1 MKKFIKVLSSPNM
14 KAAAQRNMEVLPQ
27 YQYQSVVIDEY
38 LKTAMKGKKY
48 FIRTYGCQ
56 GNLRDSEVIAG
67 ILEKIGYV
75 VTDDV
80 LTADIILLNTC
91 CVRENAEKKVFGEI
105 GSLKSLKQKN
115 PDLIIGVCGCMVQ
128 QEHIVS
134 TILSKYQQVDLLFGT
149 HNIHQL
155 PMLIQEVLT
164 SNQRICNVL
173 SNQGDI
179 QEDLPSCRA
188 SSFKAW
194 VNIMYGCNKFCT
206 YCIVPYT
213 RGKERSRKAVDILN
227 EIKELKALGYK
238 EVTLLGQNV
247 NAYGKDIDDLSFPQL
262 LEQIALIGI
271 ERIRFTT
278 SHPWDFSDELIDVIA
293 KYDNIMN
300 HIQLPVQSGDDN
312 TLRLM
317 GRRYSREQYLTL
329 VEKIKTKI
337 PTASI
342 TTDIIVGFPNESEEA
357 FNNTLSL
364 CEIVKYDSA
373 FTFIYSPRVGT
384 PAAKMKDNVLME
396 TKKQR
401 FNKLTAVIAKYEL
414 EKYKTFEDK
423 VVKVLVEG
431 PSKKNEEIL
440 SEMNKK
446 LPYTYSCIF
455 RFLIFRTIKNCF
467 LYSIII
473 TFWHSRTIFF
483 SFVIGAIIRLSH
495 TLMNRVY
502 LRFNISK

>member
-1 MKKFIKVLSSPNM
+1 MKKFVKVLSSPNM
-14 KAAAQRNMEVLPQ
+14 KAAAQRNMDVLPQ

-75 VTDDV
+75 LTDDV
-80 LTADIILLNTC
+80 MSADIILLNTC

-213 RGKERSRKAVDILN
+213 RGKERSRRSIDILN

-247 NAYGKDIDDLSFPQL
+247 NAYGKDIEDLSFPEL

-300 HIQLPVQSGDDN
+300 HIQLPVQAGDN
-312 TLRLM
+312 EILRLM

-384 PAAKMKDNVLME
+384 PAAKMKDNVSME
-396 TKKQR
+396 TKKRR
-401 FNKLTAVIAKYEL
+401 FNKLTAVIAKNEL
-414 EKYKTFEDK
+414 EKYKTYENK

-440 SEMNKK
+440 SGYTEDNKLVNFK
-446 LPYTYSCIF
+446 GDKSMVGQIVDVKIIKAKTYT
-455 RFLIFRTIKNCF
+455 LEGEQVGK
-467 LYSIII
+467 
-473 TFWHSRTIFF
+473 
-483 SFVIGAIIRLSH
+483 
-495 TLMNRVY
+495 
-502 LRFNISK
+502 

>member
-1 MKKFIKVLSSPNM
+1 MKKFSKIISSPSL
-14 KAAAQRNMEVLPQ
+14 KLAAVRNKDILPK
-27 YQYQSVVIDEY
+27 YQYQSVVIDEDI
-38 LKTAMKGKKY
+38 KNIGKGKNY

-67 ILEKIGYV
+67 ILEKLGYQV
-75 VTDDV
+75 CESVD
-80 LTADIILLNTC
+80 TADIIILNTC

-105 GSLKSLKQKN
+105 GTLKSLKQKN
-115 PDLIIGVCGCMVQ
+115 PELIIGVCGCMVQ

-149 HNIHQL
+149 HNIYQL
-155 PMLIQEVLT
+155 PSLIKEVIT
-164 SNQRICNVL
+164 TNQRICNVL

-188 SSFKAW
+188 STFKAW

-213 RGKERSRKAVDILN
+213 RGKERSRKSVDILK
-227 EIKELKALGYK
+227 EIKQLKEMGYK

-247 NAYGKDIDDLSFPQL
+247 NAYGKDIDDLSFPEL
-262 LEQIALIGI
+262 MEQIALTGI

-278 SHPWDFSDELIDVIA
+278 SHPWDFSEELIDVIA

-300 HIQLPVQSGDDN
+300 HIQLPVQSGDDEI
-312 TLRLM
+312 LRLM
-317 GRRYSREQYLTL
+317 GRRYSRKQYLDL
-329 VEKIKTKI
+329 VERIKAKI
-337 PTASI
+337 PEASI

-357 FNNTLSL
+357 FENTLSL

-384 PAAKMKDNVLME
+384 PAAKMKDNVSME

-401 FNKLTAVIAKYEL
+401 FNKLTAVIAKNEL
-414 EKYKTFEDK
+414 EKYKTFEGK
-423 VVKVLVEG
+423 TVKVLVEG
-431 PSKKNEEIL
+431 PSKKNIEIL
-440 SEMNKK
+440 SGYTEDMK
-446 LPYTYSCIF
+446 LVNFKGNIDKVGQIVNVKITKAKTYT
-455 RFLIFRTIKNCF
+455 LEGEQ
-467 LYSIII
+467 
-473 TFWHSRTIFF
+473 
-483 SFVIGAIIRLSH
+483 VD
-495 TLMNRVY
+495 
-502 LRFNISK
+502 

>member
-1 MKKFIKVLSSPNM
+1 MKKFAKIISSPDM
-14 KAAAQRNMEVLPQ
+14 KQAAVRNMEVLPK
-27 YQYQSVVIDEY
+27 YQYQSVVIDEDIKGV
-38 LKTAMKGKKY
+38 LKGKNY

-67 ILEKIGYV
+67 ILSNMGYQETNSV
-75 VTDDV
+75 DN
-80 LTADIILLNTC
+80 ADIIILNTC

-105 GSLKSLKQKN
+105 GTLKSLKQKN
-115 PDLIIGVCGCMVQ
+115 PELIIGVCGCMVQ

-149 HNIHQL
+149 HNIYQL
-155 PMLIQEVLT
+155 PSLIKDVIT

-188 SSFKAW
+188 SNFKAW

-213 RGKERSRKAVDILN
+213 RGKERSRKSVDILN
-227 EIKELKALGYK
+227 EIKELKEKGYK

-247 NAYGKDIDDLSFPQL
+247 NAYGKDIDDLSFPEL
-262 LEQIALIGI
+262 MEQIALTGI

-278 SHPWDFSDELIDVIA
+278 SHPWDFSEELIDVIA

-300 HIQLPVQSGDDN
+300 HIQLPVQSGDDEI
-312 TLRLM
+312 LRLM
-317 GRRYSREQYLTL
+317 GRRYSRKQYLDL
-329 VEKIKTKI
+329 VERIKAKI
-337 PTASI
+337 PQASI

-357 FNNTLSL
+357 FENTLSL

-384 PAAKMKDNVLME
+384 PAAKMKDNVSME

-401 FNKLTAVIAKYEL
+401 FNKLTAVIAKNEL
-414 EKYKTFEDK
+414 EKYKTFEGK
-423 VVKVLVEG
+423 TVKVLVEG
-431 PSKKNEEIL
+431 PSKKNVEIL
-440 SEMNKK
+440 SGYTEDMK
-446 LPYTYSCIF
+446 LVNFKGNIDKVGQIVNVKITKAKTYT
-455 RFLIFRTIKNCF
+455 LEGEQ
-467 LYSIII
+467 
-473 TFWHSRTIFF
+473 
-483 SFVIGAIIRLSH
+483 VD
-495 TLMNRVY
+495 
-502 LRFNISK
+502 

>member
-1 MKKFIKVLSSPNM
+1 MKKFAKIISSPDM
-14 KAAAQRNMEVLPQ
+14 KQAAIRNMEVLPK
-27 YQYQSVVIDEY
+27 YQYKSVIIDEDIKNV
-38 LKTAMKGKKY
+38 LTGKNY

-67 ILEKIGYV
+67 ILSNMGYKETNCV
-75 VTDDV
+75 DN
-80 LTADIILLNTC
+80 ADIIILNTC

-105 GSLKSLKQKN
+105 GTLKSLKQKN
-115 PDLIIGVCGCMVQ
+115 PELIIGVCGCMVQ

-149 HNIHQL
+149 HNIYQL
-155 PMLIQEVLT
+155 PSLIKDVIT

-188 SSFKAW
+188 SNFKAW
-194 VNIMYGCNKFCT
+194 VNIMYGCKKFCT

-213 RGKERSRKAVDILN
+213 RGKERSRKSVDILN
-227 EIKELKALGYK
+227 EIKELKAKGYK

-247 NAYGKDIDDLSFPQL
+247 NAYGKDIDDLSFPEL
-262 LEQIALIGI
+262 MEQIALTGI

-278 SHPWDFSDELIDVIA
+278 SHPWDFSEELIDVIA

-300 HIQLPVQSGDDN
+300 HIQLPVQSGDDEI
-312 TLRLM
+312 LRLM
-317 GRRYSREQYLTL
+317 GRRYSRKQYLDL
-329 VEKIKTKI
+329 VERIKAKI
-337 PTASI
+337 PEASI

-357 FNNTLSL
+357 FENTLSL

-384 PAAKMKDNVLME
+384 PAAKMKDNVSME

-401 FNKLTAVIAKYEL
+401 FNKLTAVIAKNEL
-414 EKYKTFEDK
+414 EKYKTFEGK
-423 VVKVLVEG
+423 TVKVLVEG
-431 PSKKNEEIL
+431 PSKKNIEIL
-440 SEMNKK
+440 SGYTEDMK
-446 LPYTYSCIF
+446 LVNFKGNIDKVGQIVNVKITKAKTYT
-455 RFLIFRTIKNCF
+455 LEGEQ
-467 LYSIII
+467 
-473 TFWHSRTIFF
+473 
-483 SFVIGAIIRLSH
+483 VD
-495 TLMNRVY
+495 
-502 LRFNISK
+502 

>member
-1 MKKFIKVLSSPNM
+1 MKKFAKIISSPNM
-14 KAAAQRNMEVLPQ
+14 KLAAIRNKDELPK
-27 YQYQSVVIDEY
+27 YEYQSVIIDEDISK
-38 LKTAMKGKKY
+38 LLKGKKY
-48 FIRTYGCQ
+48 YIRTYGCQ

-75 VTDDV
+75 CCENETD
-80 LTADIILLNTC
+80 ADIILLNTC

-105 GSLKSLKQKN
+105 GTLKSLKQKK
-115 PDLIIGVCGCMVQ
+115 PGLIIGVCGCMVQ

-134 TILSKYQQVDLLFGT
+134 TILSKYEQVELIFGT
-149 HNIHQL
+149 HNIHML
-155 PMLIQEVLT
+155 PSLIKEVIT

-188 SSFKAW
+188 SNFKAW

-213 RGKERSRKAVDILN
+213 RGKERSRKSMDILQ
-227 EIKELKALGYK
+227 EIKELKDKGYK

-247 NAYGKDIDDLSFPQL
+247 NAYGKDIDDLSFPEL

-300 HIQLPVQSGDDN
+300 HIQLPVQSGDDGI
-312 TLRLM
+312 LKLM
-317 GRRYSREQYLTL
+317 GRRYSREQYLKL
-329 VEKIKTKI
+329 VEKIREKI
-337 PTASI
+337 PNASI

-357 FNNTLSL
+357 FENTLSL

-384 PAAKMKDNVLME
+384 PAAKMKDNVSLE

-401 FNKLTAVIAKYEL
+401 FNKLTAVIAKNEL
-414 EKYKTFEDK
+414 EKYKTFENK

-431 PSKKNEEIL
+431 PSKKNPEIL
-440 SEMNKK
+440 SGYTEDMK
-446 LPYTYSCIF
+446 LVNFKGDIVNVGKIVNVKIIKAKTYT
-455 RFLIFRTIKNCF
+455 LEGEQ
-467 LYSIII
+467 
-473 TFWHSRTIFF
+473 
-483 SFVIGAIIRLSH
+483 VD
-495 TLMNRVY
+495 
-502 LRFNISK
+502 

>member
-1 MKKFIKVLSSPNM
+1 MKKFARVLSSPNM
-14 KAAAQRNMEVLPQ
+14 KDAAVRDVNTVPQ
-27 YQYQSVVIDEY
+27 YQYDSVKIDEDI
-38 LKTAMKGKKY
+38 KNIGINRKY
-48 FIRTYGCQ
+48 YIRTYGCQ

-67 ILEKIGYV
+67 ILETLKYSK
-75 VTDDV
+75 TDDV
-80 LTADIILLNTC
+80 EQADFIILNTC

-134 TILSKYQQVDLLFGT
+134 TILESYHQVDLLFGT
-149 HNIHQL
+149 HNIYQL
-155 PMLIQEVLT
+155 PSLIKEVIT
-164 SNQRICNVL
+164 SNQRVCNVM

-213 RGKERSRKAVDILN
+213 RGKERSRKSKDILD
-227 EIKELKALGYK
+227 EVRQLKEAGYK
-238 EVTLLGQNV
+238 EITVLGQNV
-247 NAYGKDIDDLSFPQL
+247 NAYGKDIDDLSFAAL

-293 KYDNIMN
+293 KYPNIMN
-300 HIQLPVQSGDDN
+300 HIQLPVQSGDDEI
-312 TLRLM
+312 LRLM
-317 GRRYSREQYLTL
+317 GRRYTSKQYLDL
-329 VEKIKTKI
+329 VIKIKERI
-337 PTASI
+337 PNVSL
-342 TTDIIVGFPNESEEA
+342 TTDIIVGFPNESEQA
-357 FNNTLSL
+357 FENTLAL
-364 CEIVKYDSA
+364 CEKVKYDSA

-384 PAAKMKDNVLME
+384 PAAKMKDNVSMDI
-396 TKKQR
+396 KKQR
-401 FNKLTAVIAKYEL
+401 FNKLTALIAKYEL
-414 EKYKTFEDK
+414 EKYKTYENK

-440 SEMNKK
+440 SGYTEDMKLVNFKGNKECIGK
-446 LPYTYSCIF
+446 IVEVKITKAKTYT
-455 RFLIFRTIKNCF
+455 LEGEQ
-467 LYSIII
+467 
-473 TFWHSRTIFF
+473 
-483 SFVIGAIIRLSH
+483 IG
-495 TLMNRVY
+495 
-502 LRFNISK
+502 

>member
-1 MKKFIKVLSSPNM
+1 MKKLVKIISSPNL
-14 KAAAQRNMEVLPQ
+14 KNAAIRNINELPK
-27 YQYQSVVIDEY
+27 YEYNSVVIDDFIKDY
-38 LKTAMKGKKY
+38 GKGKSY

-67 ILEKIGYV
+67 ILEKLGYV
-75 VTDDV
+75 ETSSVEE
-80 LTADIILLNTC
+80 ADFVLLNTC

-105 GSLKSLKQKN
+105 GSLKSLKAKK
-115 PDLIIGVCGCMVQ
+115 PDMIISVCGCMVQ
-128 QEHIVS
+128 QEHIVQNL
-134 TILSKYQQVDLLFGT
+134 LSNYQQVDLIFGT

-155 PMLIQEVLT
+155 PSMIKEVVT
-164 SNQRICNVL
+164 SNQRVLNVL

-188 SSFKAW
+188 STYKAW

-213 RGKERSRKAVDILN
+213 RGKERSRKSEDVL
-227 EIKELKALGYK
+227 KEVRQLKEMGYK

-247 NAYGKDIDDLSFPQL
+247 NAYGKDIDDLSFAKL
-262 LEQIALIGI
+262 MEQVALIGI

-293 KYDNIMN
+293 KYPNIMK
-300 HIQLPVQSGDDN
+300 HIQLPVQSGDDGI
-312 TLRLM
+312 LKLM
-317 GRRYSREQYLTL
+317 GRRYSREQYLEL
-329 VEKIKTKI
+329 VKKIKERI
-337 PTASI
+337 PGVSL

-364 CEIVKYDSA
+364 CEEVQYDSA

-401 FNKLTAVIAKYEL
+401 FNKLTATIAKYEL
-414 EKYKTFEDK
+414 LKYKTYEGK
-423 VVKVLVEG
+423 TVKVLVDG
-431 PSKKNEEIL
+431 PSKKNDEIM
-440 SEMNKK
+440 SGYTEDNKLVNFK
-446 LPYTYSCIF
+446 GNKNAVGTIVNVKIINAKTYT
-455 RFLIFRTIKNCF
+455 LEGEQ
-467 LYSIII
+467 
-473 TFWHSRTIFF
+473 
-483 SFVIGAIIRLSH
+483 VD
-495 TLMNRVY
+495 
-502 LRFNISK
+502 

>member
-1 MKKFIKVLSSPNM
+1 MKKFAKIISSPDM
-14 KAAAQRNMEVLPQ
+14 KQAAVRNMEVLPK
-27 YQYQSVVIDEY
+27 YQYQSVVIDEDIKGV
-38 LKTAMKGKKY
+38 LKGKNY

-67 ILEKIGYV
+67 ILSNMGYQETNSV
-75 VTDDV
+75 DN
-80 LTADIILLNTC
+80 ADIIILNTC

-105 GSLKSLKQKN
+105 GTLKSLKQKN
-115 PDLIIGVCGCMVQ
+115 PELIIGVCGCMVQ

-149 HNIHQL
+149 HNIYQL
-155 PMLIQEVLT
+155 PSLIKDVIT

-188 SSFKAW
+188 SNFKAW

-213 RGKERSRKAVDILN
+213 RGKERSRKSVDILN
-227 EIKELKALGYK
+227 EIKELKEKGYK

-247 NAYGKDIDDLSFPQL
+247 NAYGKDIDDLSFPEL
-262 LEQIALIGI
+262 MEQIALTGI

-278 SHPWDFSDELIDVIA
+278 SHPWDFSEELIDVIA

-300 HIQLPVQSGDDN
+300 HIQLPVQSGDDEI
-312 TLRLM
+312 LRLM
-317 GRRYSREQYLTL
+317 GRRYSRKQYLDL
-329 VEKIKTKI
+329 VERIKAKI
-337 PTASI
+337 PQASI
-342 TTDIIVGFPNESEEA
+342 TTDIIVGFPNESEDA
-357 FNNTLSL
+357 FENTLSL

-384 PAAKMKDNVLME
+384 PAAKMKDNVSME

-401 FNKLTAVIAKYEL
+401 FNKLTAVIAKNEL
-414 EKYKTFEDK
+414 EKYKTFEGK
-423 VVKVLVEG
+423 TVKVLVEG
-431 PSKKNEEIL
+431 PSKKNVEIL
-440 SEMNKK
+440 SGYTEDMK
-446 LPYTYSCIF
+446 LVNFKGNIDKVGQIVNVKITKAKTYT
-455 RFLIFRTIKNCF
+455 LEGEQ
-467 LYSIII
+467 
-473 TFWHSRTIFF
+473 
-483 SFVIGAIIRLSH
+483 VD
-495 TLMNRVY
+495 
-502 LRFNISK
+502 

>member
-1 MKKFIKVLSSPNM
+1 MKKFSKIISSPSL
-14 KAAAQRNMEVLPQ
+14 KLAAVRDKDILPK
-27 YQYQSVVIDEY
+27 YQYQSVIIDEDI
-38 LKTAMKGKKY
+38 KNIGHGKHY

-67 ILEKIGYV
+67 ILEKLGYEICND
-75 VTDDV
+75 T
-80 LTADIILLNTC
+80 TNADIIILNTC

-115 PDLIIGVCGCMVQ
+115 PELIIGVCGCMVQ

-149 HNIHQL
+149 HNIYQL
-155 PMLIQEVLT
+155 PSLIKDVIT
-164 SNQRICNVL
+164 SNQRICNIL

-188 SSFKAW
+188 STFKAW

-213 RGKERSRKAVDILN
+213 RGKERSRKSKDILK
-227 EIKELKALGYK
+227 EVIELKEMGYK
-238 EVTLLGQNV
+238 EITLLGQNV

-262 LEQIALIGI
+262 LEQIALTGI
-271 ERIRFTT
+271 DRIRFTT

-300 HIQLPVQSGDDN
+300 HIQLPVQSGDNDI
-312 TLRLM
+312 LKLM
-317 GRRYSREQYLTL
+317 GRRYSRENYLEL
-329 VEKIKTKI
+329 VKKIKDKI
-337 PTASI
+337 PNVSL
-342 TTDIIVGFPNESEEA
+342 TTDIIVGFPNESEQA
-357 FNNTLSL
+357 FENTLSL

-384 PAAKMKDNVLME
+384 PAAKMKDNISLE
-396 TKKQR
+396 IKKQR
-401 FNKLTAVIAKYEL
+401 FNKLTATIAKYEL
-414 EKYKTFEDK
+414 EKYKTYENK
-423 VVKVLVEG
+423 IVKVLVEG

-440 SEMNKK
+440 SGYTEDNKLVNFK
-446 LPYTYSCIF
+446 GNKDMIGKIINVKIIKAKTYT
-455 RFLIFRTIKNCF
+455 LEGEQ
-467 LYSIII
+467 
-473 TFWHSRTIFF
+473 
-483 SFVIGAIIRLSH
+483 VE
-495 TLMNRVY
+495 
-502 LRFNISK
+502 

>member
-1 MKKFIKVLSSPNM
+1 MKKFAKVISAPNM
-14 KAAAQRNMEVLPQ
+14 KQASIRDMSILPN
-27 YQYQSVVIDEY
+27 YQYQSVVVEDD
-38 LKTAMKGKKY
+38 LKDLLKNKKY

-67 ILEKIGYV
+67 ILERIGYV
-75 VTDDV
+75 LTDSV
-80 LTADIILLNTC
+80 ETADIIVLNTC

-105 GSLKSLKQKN
+105 GSLKSLKAKN
-115 PDLIIGVCGCMVQ
+115 PELLICVCGCMVQ

-134 TILSKYQQVDLLFGT
+134 TILNKYQQVDILFGT
-149 HNIHQL
+149 HNIYQL
-155 PMLIQEVLT
+155 PSLIKEAII
-164 SNQRICNVL
+164 SSQRICNVL

-188 SSFKAW
+188 STFKAW

-213 RGKERSRKAVDILN
+213 RGKERSRKSVDILN
-227 EIKELKALGYK
+227 EIKELKTLGYK

-247 NAYGKDIDDLSFPQL
+247 NAYGKDIDDLSFPEL
-262 LEQIALIGI
+262 MEQIALTGI

-293 KYDNIMN
+293 KYPNIMN
-300 HIQLPVQSGDDN
+300 HIQLPVQSGDSEI
-312 TLRLM
+312 LRLM

-337 PTASI
+337 PNVSI

-357 FNNTLSL
+357 FENTLSL

-384 PAAKMKDNVLME
+384 PAAKMKDNVSME
-396 TKKQR
+396 TKKVR
-401 FNKLTAVIAKYEL
+401 FNKLTALIAKYEL
-414 EKYKTFEDK
+414 EKYKTFEGK
-423 VVKVLVEG
+423 EVKVLVEG
-431 PSKKNEEIL
+431 PSKKNDDIL
-440 SEMNKK
+440 SGYTEDNKLVNFVGK
-446 LPYTYSCIF
+446 KDCVGKIVNVKIIKAKTYTLEGEQID
-455 RFLIFRTIKNCF
+455 
-467 LYSIII
+467 
-473 TFWHSRTIFF
+473 
-483 SFVIGAIIRLSH
+483 
-495 TLMNRVY
+495 
-502 LRFNISK
+502 

>member
-1 MKKFIKVLSSPNM
+1 MKKFAKIISSPNM
-14 KAAAQRNMEVLPQ
+14 KAAAIRNMEVLPK
-27 YQYQSVVIDEY
+27 YQYQSVVIDEDIKV
-38 LKTAMKGKKY
+38 LLKGKKY

-67 ILEKIGYV
+67 ILERIGYV
-75 VTDDV
+75 VTENINE
-80 LTADIILLNTC
+80 ADIILLNTC

-105 GSLKSLKQKN
+105 GSLKSLKQKH
-115 PDLIIGVCGCMVQ
+115 PELIIGVCGCMVQ

-134 TILSKYQQVDLLFGT
+134 TILSKYQQVDILFGT
-149 HNIHQL
+149 HNIHEL
-155 PMLIQEVLT
+155 PTLIKETIT
-164 SNQRICNVL
+164 SNQRVCNVL

-188 SSFKAW
+188 STFKAW

-213 RGKERSRKAVDILN
+213 RGKERSRKSVDILN
-227 EIKELKALGYK
+227 EIKQLKEMGYK

-247 NAYGKDIDDLSFPQL
+247 NAYGKDIDDLSFPKL
-262 LEQIALIGI
+262 LEQIALTGI

-300 HIQLPVQSGDDN
+300 HIQLPVQSGDDEI
-312 TLRLM
+312 LRLM
-317 GRRYSREQYLTL
+317 GRRYSRTQYLEL
-329 VEKIKTKI
+329 VRKIKERI
-337 PTASI
+337 PNASI

-357 FNNTLSL
+357 FENTLSL

-384 PAAKMKDNVLME
+384 PAAKMKDNVSME

-401 FNKLTAVIAKYEL
+401 FNKLTAVIAKNEL
-414 EKYKTFEDK
+414 EKYKTYENK

-440 SEMNKK
+440 SGYTEDNKLVNFK
-446 LPYTYSCIF
+446 GNKNQVGQIVNVKIIKAKTYT
-455 RFLIFRTIKNCF
+455 LEGEQ
-467 LYSIII
+467 
-473 TFWHSRTIFF
+473 
-483 SFVIGAIIRLSH
+483 VDQ
-495 TLMNRVY
+495 
-502 LRFNISK
+502 

>member
-1 MKKFIKVLSSPNM
+1 MKKFAKIISAPDMKQASIRDVNKLPN
-14 KAAAQRNMEVLPQ
+14 
-27 YQYQSVVIDEY
+27 YQYQSVVIDEDIKVL
-38 LKTAMKGKKY
+38 LKNKKY
-48 FIRTYGCQ
+48 FTRTYGCQ

-75 VTDDV
+75 ATDSVDN
-80 LTADIILLNTC
+80 ADIIVLNTC

-105 GSLKSLKQKN
+105 GSLKSLKAKN
-115 PDLIIGVCGCMVQ
+115 PELIISVCGCMVQ

-149 HNIHQL
+149 HNIYQL
-155 PMLIQEVLT
+155 PSLIKDVIT

-213 RGKERSRKAVDILN
+213 RGKERSRKSVDILN

-262 LEQIALIGI
+262 MEQIALIGI

-293 KYDNIMN
+293 KYPNIMN
-300 HIQLPVQSGDDN
+300 HIQLPVQSGDSEI
-312 TLRLM
+312 LRLM
-317 GRRYSREQYLTL
+317 GRRYSREQYLEL

-337 PTASI
+337 PNASI

-357 FNNTLSL
+357 FENTLSL

-384 PAAKMKDNVLME
+384 PAAKMKDNVSME
-396 TKKQR
+396 TKKAR
-401 FNKLTAVIAKYEL
+401 FNKLTATIAKYEL
-414 EKYKTFEDK
+414 EKYKTFEGQT
-423 VVKVLVEG
+423 VKVLVEG
-431 PSKKNEEIL
+431 PSKKNENIL
-440 SEMNKK
+440 SGYTEDNKLVNFAGNIESVGK
-446 LPYTYSCIF
+446 IVNVKIIKAKTYT
-455 RFLIFRTIKNCF
+455 LEGEQ
-467 LYSIII
+467 
-473 TFWHSRTIFF
+473 
-483 SFVIGAIIRLSH
+483 VD
-495 TLMNRVY
+495 
-502 LRFNISK
+502 

>member
-1 MKKFIKVLSSPNM
+1 MKKFAKILSSPNM
-14 KAAAQRNMEVLPQ
+14 KQASIRDLSVTPN
-27 YQYQSVVIDEY
+27 YQYESVVIDEDIKVI
-38 LKTAMKGKKY
+38 LKNKKY

-75 VTDDV
+75 VTYEEKD
-80 LTADIILLNTC
+80 ADIIILNTC

-105 GSLKSLKQKN
+105 GSLKSLKAKN
-115 PDLIIGVCGCMVQ
+115 PELIICVCGCMVQ

-149 HNIHQL
+149 HNIYQL
-155 PMLIQEVLT
+155 PSLIKEVIT

-213 RGKERSRKAVDILN
+213 RGKERSRRSVDILN

-247 NAYGKDIDDLSFPQL
+247 NAYGKDIDDLSFPEL
-262 LEQIALIGI
+262 MEQIALIGI

-293 KYDNIMN
+293 KYPNIMN
-300 HIQLPVQSGDDN
+300 HIQLPVQSGDSEI
-312 TLRLM
+312 LRLM
-317 GRRYSREQYLTL
+317 GRRYDREQYLEL
-329 VEKIKTKI
+329 VRKIKERI
-337 PTASI
+337 PDVSI

-357 FNNTLSL
+357 FENTLSL

-384 PAAKMKDNVLME
+384 PAAKMKDNVSME
-396 TKKQR
+396 TKKIR
-401 FNKLTAVIAKYEL
+401 FNKLTATIAKYEL
-414 EKYKTFEDK
+414 EKYKTFEGK
-423 VVKVLVEG
+423 TVKVLVEG

-440 SEMNKK
+440 SGYTEDNKLVNFK
-446 LPYTYSCIF
+446 GNIDMVGKIVNVKITTAKTYT
-455 RFLIFRTIKNCF
+455 LEGEQ
-467 LYSIII
+467 
-473 TFWHSRTIFF
+473 
-483 SFVIGAIIRLSH
+483 VD
-495 TLMNRVY
+495 
-502 LRFNISK
+502 

>member
-1 MKKFIKVLSSPNM
+1 MKKFAKIISSPNM
-14 KAAAQRNMEVLPQ
+14 KQASIRDLSVTPN
-27 YQYQSVVIDEY
+27 YQYESVVVDEDIKVL
-38 LKTAMKGKKY
+38 LKNKKY
-48 FIRTYGCQ
+48 YIRTYGCQ

-75 VTDDV
+75 ATDSELD
-80 LTADIILLNTC
+80 ADIIILNTC

-105 GSLKSLKQKN
+105 GSLKSLKSKN
-115 PDLIIGVCGCMVQ
+115 PELIIGVCGCMVQ

-149 HNIHQL
+149 HNIYQL
-155 PMLIQEVLT
+155 PALIKDVIT
-164 SNQRICNVL
+164 SNQRVCNVL

-213 RGKERSRKAVDILN
+213 RGKERSRKSADILN

-247 NAYGKDIDDLSFPQL
+247 NAYGKDIDDLSFAKL

-293 KYDNIMN
+293 KYPNIMN
-300 HIQLPVQSGDDN
+300 HIQLPVQSGDSEI
-312 TLRLM
+312 LRLM
-317 GRRYSREQYLTL
+317 GRRYTREQYLEL
-329 VEKIKTKI
+329 VSKIKEKI
-337 PTASI
+337 PGVSL

-357 FNNTLSL
+357 FENTLSL

-384 PAAKMKDNVLME
+384 PAAKMKDNVSME
-396 TKKQR
+396 TKKAR
-401 FNKLTAVIAKYEL
+401 FNKLTATIAKYEL
-414 EKYKTFEDK
+414 ERYKTYEGK
-423 VVKVLVEG
+423 TVKVLVDG

-440 SEMNKK
+440 SGYTEDNKLVNFVGNK
-446 LPYTYSCIF
+446 DMVGKIVTVKITKAKTYTLEGEQID
-455 RFLIFRTIKNCF
+455 
-467 LYSIII
+467 
-473 TFWHSRTIFF
+473 
-483 SFVIGAIIRLSH
+483 
-495 TLMNRVY
+495 
-502 LRFNISK
+502 